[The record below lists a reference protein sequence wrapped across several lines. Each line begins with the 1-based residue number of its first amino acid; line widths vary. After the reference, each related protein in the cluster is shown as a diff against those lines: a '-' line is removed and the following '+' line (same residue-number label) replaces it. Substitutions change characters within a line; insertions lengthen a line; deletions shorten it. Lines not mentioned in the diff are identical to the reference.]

1 MSVKADDKFVAEIR
15 GDSDPTDNSA
25 LQDDSRWALAL
36 RATRSTALSRATQ
49 LRAILLYLVQHAILQ
64 PNEPIHESEIA
75 HRVLRR
81 GLNFNPLDDNI
92 VRVQIAHLR
101 KKLDLYFSTE
111 GKDEEVAITIALGT
125 YLPIFTSRARS
136 TSAAIQNIDD
146 APDVLEAS
154 GRPADIIRPERAPEP
169 SETIPG
175 VFPRK
180 RALMWPTASIAVIL
194 VLAVTCVSLWLQ
206 NRNLKHSIQ
215 AMQRAYFPWK
225 SSPVLAAFWSGFMDS
240 GVGTDVVMSDAFFKL
255 AEGVTKSSFTL
266 EDYLS
271 RNFVRELMTDE
282 KSPEARAVLSK
293 IAAWS
298 SANTNHLNLARR
310 ILSLD
315 PQGGKV
321 HLYFARDYRPELI
334 RQDNVIL
341 LGSRVTNPWDQLFD
355 SRLNFIA
362 RPDSTL
368 TTVIT
373 NRAPLAGEQAS
384 YTRNDSV
391 GYCVVAYMPNLT
403 SNGKVLLIEGTS
415 VEATEAGGNFLFS
428 ENRMQNLQKRLNVTT
443 FPYFEVLLKT
453 SQVSGT
459 PLTATIEA
467 VRTYP
472 RLR

>member
-1 MSVKADDKFVAEIR
+1 MKADHNAVAELR
-15 GDSDPTDNSA
+15 GDSNPNDNS
-25 LQDDSRWALAL
+25 LLEGDFRWALAL
-36 RATRSTALSRATQ
+36 RATRSSALSRATQ
-49 LRAILLYLVQHAILQ
+49 LRAILFYLVRHAVLK

-75 HRVLRR
+75 HRVLGR

-92 VRVQIAHLR
+92 VRVQMAHLR
-101 KKLDLYFSTE
+101 KKLDLYFSTD
-111 GKDEEVAITIALGT
+111 GKDEEVTITIALGT

-136 TSAAIQNIDD
+136 TSAALQNIDG
-146 APDVLEAS
+146 AADVPETS
-154 GRPADIIRPERAPEP
+154 GQPAEIILPNRAPE
-169 SETIPG
+169 SLETVSATHRLSWRLVRP
-175 VFPRK
+175 V
-180 RALMWPTASIAVIL
+180 AAVAAIL
-194 VLAVTCVSLWLQ
+194 GLTFACAALWLQ
-206 NRNLKHSIQ
+206 NRDLKHSMQ

-225 SSPVLAAFWSGFMDS
+225 SSPAVAAFWSGFMDS
-240 GVGTDVVMSDAFFKL
+240 GLGTDVVMSDAFFKL
-255 AEGVTKSSFTL
+255 AEGVTSSSFTL

-315 PQGGKV
+315 PQGSKV

-355 SRLNFIA
+355 SRLNFVA
-362 RPDSTL
+362 RPDSNL
-368 TTVIT
+368 NTVIT

-391 GYCVVAYMPNLT
+391 GYCVVAYMPNL
-403 SNGKVLLIEGTS
+403 SGSGKVLLIEGTS

-428 ENRMQNLQKRLNVTT
+428 ENRMENLQKRLNATS

-472 RLR
+472 RFR